1 MNNVNLT
8 PDYLFEVSWEVCNKV
23 GGIHTVIASKA
34 PTVKR
39 EMGDKYITIGPD
51 FSQDAANPEFKE
63 DVTLLAALRES
74 LYNKGVRVRI
84 GRWAIESKPIAI
96 LIDFKSFFAQKDSI
110 LKQLWEN
117 YHVDSLSGQW
127 DYVEPVLFGHAA
139 GVVIASF
146 VESLCTSSDKVV
158 AHFHE
163 WMAAAGSLYLRD
175 NAPYVATVFS
185 THATVMGRCIA
196 GNRLPL
202 YNDLHKFNADELA
215 RQFNVMAKHSL
226 EKSAATYADAFLT
239 VSDITANECKYLL
252 GREVTRITPN
262 GFDNGFVPQGEKL
275 DQKRAAARQRMIEV
289 ASATWGYEFRGEPLV
304 VATSGRYEFRN
315 KGIDVFLESLK
326 QLAASN
332 LERDVLAVVAVPAAT
347 VGARQDLIQ
356 HLANKES
363 AIDPAQR
370 RYLTHYLESEA
381 WDQVAQSI
389 EGSIL
394 STSASRVKVLFVPT
408 YLNGHDGIFNMPY
421 YDLLAG
427 VDLTIFASYYEP
439 WGYTPLESVAY
450 GVPTVTTTL
459 AGFGLWVAKHAN
471 HTGVDIVR
479 RDDYNEREVVLQIT
493 DVVRKYMEMSP
504 ENFAAAR
511 RAAQEVSATALWA
524 KLFNEYK
531 MAYEEALDNSV
542 SRTNRVLFDGGSRG
556 EQISFLRQQLTSNKP
571 SWHRLMVEKGVPE
584 RLKPLEELSRN
595 LWWCWTPGAQELFEA
610 ADSELWVKVDRNPI
624 ALLDKISATRYD
636 ELLADKEFLKKMDAV
651 YKQFC
656 DYMSEKPSPE
666 HAKVAYFSM
675 EYGLHSSLKIYSGG
689 LGILAGDYL
698 KEASDRNVPMV
709 AVGLL
714 YRYGYFTQRLSAQ
727 GAQEATYEAQNFF
740 KLPISPVRDEFGNWV
755 TTQVALPGR
764 VLSARVWKCQVG
776 RTDLFLL
783 DADYEANLEEDRQVT
798 YYLYGGDW
806 ENRLKQEILL
816 GVGGIRALV
825 KMGIKQQVYHCNE
838 GHAAFIGVERIR
850 NLIARKHLSFSEA
863 LEVVRSSSLFTTHTP
878 VPAGHDAFPESMIR
892 QYMSHYPDV
901 LGITWD
907 QFINLGKTNPS
918 DQNEKFSMS
927 VLACNLSQEVN
938 GVSWLHGEVSKDI
951 LGNMWPGYFKNEL
964 HIGYVTNGVHFP
976 TWVASNLRKLYA
988 KYFGKAFEGHT
999 YDIPA
1004 WQGVHKIDDTELWK
1018 ERMVLKERL
1027 IKTIRKRFSDPTQV
1041 RLQSPRQMVQ
1051 VVESIRPDV
1060 LTIGF
1065 ARRFATYKRAYLLFT
1080 NLERLSAL
1088 VNNKERPVQFIFAGK
1103 AHPNDKPGQDLIKRI
1118 VEVSAMPE
1126 FVGKIVFLQNYD
1138 MELARRMVQ
1147 GVDVWLNTPTR
1158 PLEASGTSG
1167 EKCVMNGVM
1176 QFSVLD
1182 GWWVEGYK
1190 EGAGWMLPMERSYA
1204 DQRYQDELDAEM
1216 IYNTIEEQIV
1226 PLYYDRAEDGV
1237 PHRWVNSV
1245 KRCVAD
1251 IASNFTTNRMLI
1263 DYEERFY
1270 NKLAERKALML
1281 DKDYLMAR
1289 QIAAWKRKVSAAWDA
1304 VAILDVKRAEL
1315 ESEAMYVGK
1324 KYHFEVTL
1332 DLAGLAKED
1341 IGAELVVATQVEAGQ
1356 AANVIE
1362 TRRLELVSTDGNT
1375 VTLALDYK
1383 PEHTGM
1389 FDTALRIFPSNDKLE
1404 HRMDFALVKWA

>member
-34 PTVKR
+34 PTVKGL
-39 EMGDKYITIGPD
+39 MDDKYITIGPD
-51 FSQDAANPEFKE
+51 FSQDAANPEFQE
-63 DVTLLAALRES
+63 DATLMAALREM

-84 GRWAIESKPIAI
+84 GRWAIESSPIAI
-96 LIDFKSFFAQKDSI
+96 LIDFKSFFSQKDAI
-110 LKQLWEN
+110 LKQLWDS
-117 YHVDSLSGQW
+117 YHVDSLSGEW

-139 GVVIASF
+139 GVVISTFA
-146 VESLCTSSDKVV
+146 EAMCATSDKVV

-262 GFDNGFVPQGEKL
+262 GFENGFVPKGEEL
-275 DQKRAAARQRMIEV
+275 ETKRAAARKRIIDV
-289 ASATWGYEFRGEPLV
+289 ASATWGYEFGNDPLI
-304 VATSGRYEFRN
+304 VATSGRYEYRN

-326 QLAASN
+326 QLAANN
-332 LERDVLAVVAVPAAT
+332 LERDVLAVIAVPAAT
-347 VGARQDLIQ
+347 AGARLDLIEY
-356 HLANKES
+356 LENKGV
-363 AIDPAQR
+363 AIDPAQK
-370 RYLTHYLESEA
+370 RYLTHHLEAEA
-381 WDQVAQSI
+381 WDQVSQSI

-394 STSASRVKVLFVPT
+394 STTASRVKVIFIPT
-408 YLNGHDGIFNMPY
+408 YLNGRDGVFNMSY

-427 VDLTIFASYYEP
+427 VDLTVFASYYEP

-450 GVPTVTTTL
+450 SVPTVTTTL
-459 AGFGLWVAKHAN
+459 AGFGLWVSKLAN
-471 HTGVDIVR
+471 HVGVDIVR
-479 RDDYNEREVVLQIT
+479 RDDYNEREVVFQIT
-493 DVVRKYMEMSP
+493 DTLRKYMNMSAD
-504 ENFAAAR
+504 EFAAAR
-511 RAAQEVSATALWA
+511 RSAANISSTALWS
-524 KLFNEYK
+524 KLFSEYQK
-531 MAYEEALDNSV
+531 AYEEALDNSV
-542 SRTNRVLFDGGSRG
+542 SRTNRVIFDGGSRG
-556 EQISFLRQQLTSNKP
+556 EQINFLRQQLTSNKP
-571 SWHRLMVEKGVPE
+571 TWHRLMVEKGVPE

-624 ALLDKISATRYD
+624 ALLDKISAARY
-636 ELLADKEFLKKMDAV
+636 ETLLADKEFLSKMDAV

-656 DYMSEKPSPE
+656 DYMSEKPAPE

-755 TTQVALPGR
+755 TVQVALPGR
-764 VLSARVWKCQVG
+764 ILSARVWKCQVG

-825 KMGIKQQVYHCNE
+825 KMGIKQEVYHCNE

-918 DQNEKFSMS
+918 DHNEKFSMS

-938 GVSWLHGEVSKDI
+938 GVSWLHGEVSKEI

-976 TWVASNLRKLYA
+976 TWVASNLRRLYA
-988 KYFGKAFEGHT
+988 KYFGEAFEGHT

-1004 WQGVHKIDDTELWK
+1004 WQGVHKIDDRELWS

-1190 EGAGWMLPMERSYA
+1190 EGAGWMLPMERTYA
-1204 DQRYQDELDAEM
+1204 DQRFQDELDAEM

-1245 KRCVAD
+1245 KKCVAD
-1251 IASNFTTNRMLI
+1251 IASNFTMNRQLI

-1270 NKLAERKALML
+1270 NKLAARKGLIVENN
-1281 DKDYLMAR
+1281 YLMAR
-1289 QIAAWKRKVSAAWDA
+1289 EIAAWKRKVSAAWDN
-1304 VAILDVKRAEL
+1304 VAILDVKRAEI

-1324 KYHFEVTL
+1324 KYHFELTL
-1332 DLAGLAKED
+1332 DLAGLQKED
-1341 IGAELVVATQVEAGQ
+1341 IGAELVVATQIEAGQ
-1356 AANVIE
+1356 AANVVE
-1362 TRRLELVSTDGNT
+1362 TRRLEVVAAEGNT

-1383 PEHTGM
+1383 PEQTGM
-1389 FDTALRIFPSNDKLE
+1389 FDVALRIFPSNDKLE